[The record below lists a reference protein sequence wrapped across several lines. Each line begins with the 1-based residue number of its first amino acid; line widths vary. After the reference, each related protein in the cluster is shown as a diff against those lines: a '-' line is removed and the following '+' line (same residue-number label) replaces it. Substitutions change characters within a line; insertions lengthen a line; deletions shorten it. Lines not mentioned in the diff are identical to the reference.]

1 MAKFY
6 TTLVLCA
13 LLSACGSQNPDQDD
27 PQAVLPLTVPR
38 TQVESDLGLMPG
50 YTPTEAADA
59 ARGFIH
65 YRIAYNYTQTPVW
78 SPSLYTEL
86 LGGRL
91 SFNCGEQSAAY
102 RSILQAIGIESR
114 FVWLRGVVPEG
125 HPKAGQDFY
134 HQTTEVFTDGKWWV
148 SDPTFNVYFECNGKR
163 PDAVEIRACNPVP
176 FDGGVP
182 PNPTLYSIQYPL
194 SYFTYYEGI
203 SYTWP
208 AVYR

>member
-78 SPSLYTEL
+78 SPSLYT
-86 LGGRL
+86 
-91 SFNCGEQSAAY
+91 
-102 RSILQAIGIESR
+102 
-114 FVWLRGVVPEG
+114 VWLRGVVPEG
-125 HPKAGQDFY
+125 HPKAGQDTY
-134 HQTTEVFTDGKWWV
+134 HQTTEVFTNGKWWV